1 MIFFIRG
8 KKTGLVTFVRTGSH
22 IEHKLRNL
30 QQYSPDELEVV
41 ACISLPEHFPKIRLS
56 ETQVYLRL
64 CKQFIFNKKFGGW
77 IQPNIMMNNMIEK
90 YAIEKFTV
98 AQAFKENTKKLVENA
113 LRRAASGAAK
123 PLKTK
128 EIKVFEKVLPEWYDK
143 EGTDDC

>member
-1 MIFFIRG
+1 
-8 KKTGLVTFVRTGSH
+8 
-22 IEHKLRNL
+22 
-30 QQYSPDELEVV
+30 
-41 ACISLPEHFPKIRLS
+41 
-56 ETQVYLRL
+56 
-64 CKQFIFNKKFGGW
+64 
-77 IQPNIMMNNMIEK
+77 MNNMIEK